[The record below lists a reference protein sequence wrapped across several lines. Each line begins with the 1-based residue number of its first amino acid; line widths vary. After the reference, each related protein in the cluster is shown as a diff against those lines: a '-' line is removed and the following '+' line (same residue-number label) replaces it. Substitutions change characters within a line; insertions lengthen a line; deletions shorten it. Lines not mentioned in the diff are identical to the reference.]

1 MSAKLFQPPDKI
13 AVKNKFITALSM
25 LVIIVS
31 LYVTCYMLF
40 FRTVDVDVT
49 KAAEITYHGES
60 GSASVKVNN
69 KNQDYNQRI
78 QEFMDSITYQVSPS
92 KRLKNGNTIKITAK
106 FDEDLA
112 SRYHINPINTT
123 RNVRVVNLPVQ
134 YNGVADISEAFLK
147 KADARGK
154 QYLDKN
160 MDSILNEDFTS
171 FHISS
176 KPELV
181 DSKRMY
187 RVFLDSKN
195 KIAKDK
201 IIDIYMITA
210 KGDVN
215 TSSKKEQLEVK
226 EETIYYMITYNEINT
241 SAKILDENVYGEKVM
256 NKENID
262 LTKEKDFMKYIKS
275 KYGNI
280 YNIMLMNDKKK

>member
-1 MSAKLFQPPDKI
+1 MSAMLFQPPNKN

-92 KRLKNGNTIKITAK
+92 KRLKNGNVIKITAK

-112 SRYHINPINTT
+112 SRYHINPINIT
-123 RNVRVVNLPVQ
+123 RNVTIENLPIR
-134 YNGVADISEAFLK
+134 YTGVEDISASFLK
-147 KADARGK
+147 KTDARGK

-171 FHISS
+171 FHISA

-187 RVFLDSKN
+187 RVFLDSSN
-195 KIAKDK
+195 NTAKDK

-210 KGDVN
+210 KGEVN

-256 NKENID
+256 NKTNID
-262 LTKEKDFMKYIKS
+262 LAKEKDFMSYIKS
-275 KYGNI
+275 KYSNTYEI
-280 YNIMLMNDKKK
+280 TLMNDEKK